1 MPVGRRSNDAGDTEG
16 GAVPVLLYA
25 SDRGEPPHIHV
36 ERDDRIAKFWLDP
49 VRLQQTGGL
58 RRHEIRWIERI
69 VEENQISLLE
79 AWNERFN
86 T

>member
-1 MPVGRRSNDAGDTEG
+1 MIRREG
-16 GAVPVLLYA
+16 PYRFFFYA

-49 VRLQQTGGL
+49 VRLQQTGSL
-58 RRHEIRWIERI
+58 RRHEIRRIERI
-69 VEENQISLLE
+69 VEENQISFLE

-86 T
+86 S